1 MASIALRPA
10 KAPPAPPAPLAPP
23 AAAPAA
29 RAPLTPPASPGSSP
43 VAGAPVAGSPA
54 EDLGRAWYAAYGAAV
69 YRYLRYQLPT
79 ADLADELTAETF
91 FRAVRAAGRFD
102 PARGSA
108 EAWLFRIAR
117 NVLRDHRRAG
127 RRRRW
132 VSLGALRD
140 LVADAPSPEERLLLE
155 EEVRELLA
163 ALAELGERDRTV
175 LSLRYGGDLDTREI
189 ARILGVREA
198 AVRTRI
204 WRALGRLRA
213 ALAR

>member
-1 MASIALRPA
+1 MAPIALRPRTTPA
-10 KAPPAPPAPLAPP
+10 APAPAAPAAPAGPAAPVAQDSPAP
-23 AAAPAA
+23 AAAP
-29 RAPLTPPASPGSSP
+29 PSPSPAS
-43 VAGAPVAGSPA
+43 A
-54 EDLGRAWYAAYGAAV
+54 EDFGRAWYAAHGAAV
-69 YRYLRYQLPT
+69 YRYLRYQLPS
-79 ADLADELTAETF
+79 ADLADELAAETF
-91 FRAVRAAGRFD
+91 FRAVRAAARFD

-132 VSLGALRD
+132 VSLGTLRD

-204 WRALGRLRA
+204 WRALGRLRE